1 MAMTTATLATFEAKT
16 IGRQELRRGR
26 RTVYI
31 RTYDVPYESS
41 PPLPEAGDFLPG
53 EASGACVTADGVT
66 ITPVDNKTFKGLRIT
81 IVAQQ
86 PVYNDISTES
96 FDLGAYF
103 VEASPSDDLGQT
115 ETSVGNSQYNTWTFE
130 VPAASWAGLSHI
142 PDRGDSTPAALGSSG
157 VVLSKVVDR
166 DSSPGFVI
174 CKLVTGWTT
183 TYFGSLTHV
192 STRSVAIRKPIIKDT
207 SGTVIVGPVMTSAA
221 TREKQRYV
229 LAGEEEDEATYL
241 QITVTS
247 ILTAAQLA
255 SVLSAFAGK
264 FGQVNNGTVTFKG
277 LTFVTNTVKF
287 TGYGSEEVDAQNSP
301 TGTAATQVSLVFLAA
316 PTAWPLKANQHIE
329 ELKVIKVT
337 VVKDGD
343 DKGTTTVTKWVR
355 ESASTE
361 KTIRTAFGMG
371 TALGFLP

>member
-53 EASGACVTADGVT
+53 ESSGACVTANGVT
-66 ITPVDNKTFKGLRIT
+66 ITPVDSKTFKGLRIMV
-81 IVAQQ
+81 VAQQ
-86 PVYNDISTES
+86 PVYNDIDADPSTLA
-96 FDLGAYF
+96 LGAYF
-103 VEASPSDDLGQT
+103 VEASPSVSNDDGGQT

-130 VPAASWAGLSHI
+130 VPAAVWAVRDVEATDLDV
-142 PDRGDSTPAALGSSG
+142 PDKGEATPAVLGSSG

-174 CKLVTGWTT
+174 CKLVTGWHT

-192 STRSVAIRKPIIKDT
+192 STRSVAIRKKIIKDT
-207 SGTVIVGPVMTSAA
+207 SKNVIVGPVMTSAA

-229 LAGEEEDEATYL
+229 LAGEEDDEATYL

-247 ILTAAQLA
+247 ILTAAKLA
-255 SVLSAFAGK
+255 SVLTAFAGK
-264 FGQVNNGTVTFKG
+264 FGQVNNGAVTFKG
-277 LTFVTNTVKF
+277 LTFVTNAVKF
-287 TGYGSEEVDAQNSP
+287 TGYGSESLDAQNSP
-301 TGTAATQVSLVFLAA
+301 TGTDRKS
-316 PTAWPLKANQHIE
+316 
-329 ELKVIKVT
+329 
-337 VVKDGD
+337 VV
-343 DKGTTTVTKWVR
+343 
-355 ESASTE
+355 
-361 KTIRTAFGMG
+361 
-371 TALGFLP
+371 